1 MKFAEKSFEELQD
14 AFLYCVRDYLHDDLL
29 PASLDDAYYVL
40 GAAAFLIDNLFAKE
54 NAGLEVTQITKNN
67 LTGSLDPKKLSSMAT
82 KIRLALEGEDFQR
95 GKSQFRDYLNWI
107 SESEEVIQDA
117 YADMAGRLV
126 LVTAD
131 ELTSIVCSD
140 LHQVEPMRIAE
151 LMFIVI
157 GSRFDL
163 VYRELFGPRF
173 MTLKSIAF
181 FLDLEDQGERIR
193 SELAD

>member
-1 MKFAEKSFEELQD
+1 
-14 AFLYCVRDYLHDDLL
+14 
-29 PASLDDAYYVL
+29 
-40 GAAAFLIDNLFAKE
+40 
-54 NAGLEVTQITKNN
+54 
-67 LTGSLDPKKLSSMAT
+67 
-82 KIRLALEGEDFQR
+82 
-95 GKSQFRDYLNWI
+95 
-107 SESEEVIQDA
+107 
-117 YADMAGRLV
+117 MAGRLV

-151 LMFIVI
+151 LMFIVM

-163 VYRELFGPRF
+163 IYREHFGPRF